1 MERVGPLVVL
11 AGYALSAVG
20 LLVPG
25 LAPRIVVQRTRAL
38 AGLAAGVHAVW
49 LLGALVDPH
58 QPAGLREALSAA
70 SLAVAVAWAWVG
82 GARLASLGMFL
93 VPLSAVLVALSLGVP
108 SGSVR
113 AVEET
118 GFSAWLP
125 VHLGLVFAGLGG
137 FLLST
142 VVGALYLWSR
152 ARLKR
157 KDFAG
162 MGRLPSLDLLDRV
175 MFRAMLFGFVA
186 LTLGIAA
193 GGAWA
198 VAALDHERWA
208 GDPKVWFT
216 AVVWAWYALALQV
229 RLVFG
234 RRGRWTAWFSIVGFG
249 GMLFSLLGLN
259 QFLAGFHAY
268 GG

>member
-1 MERVGPLVVL
+1 MERVAAVGVLV
-11 AGYALSAVG
+11 GYAAAAIA

-25 LAPRIVVQRTRAL
+25 LAPAVLVARARPI
-38 AGLAAGVHAVW
+38 AGTAAAVHAVW
-49 LLGALVDPH
+49 LLGVLVDPR
-58 QPAGLREALSAA
+58 QPAGTREALSATG
-70 SLAVAVAWAWVG
+70 LAVAAAWAWGVG
-82 GARLASLGMFL
+82 PRLASLGMFL
-93 VPLSAVLVALSLGVP
+93 VPVAAVFTALSWIVP

-118 GFSAWLP
+118 GYSAWLP

-137 FLLST
+137 FALST
-142 VVGALYLWSR
+142 VLGALYLWSR
-152 ARLKR
+152 GRLKR

-162 MGRLPSLDLLDRV
+162 MGRLPSLDQLDRL

-198 VAALDHERWA
+198 AAALDHRHWA
-208 GDPKVWFT
+208 GDPKIWFT

-229 RLVFG
+229 RLVWG
-234 RRGRWTAWFSIVGFG
+234 RRGRWTAWFSIVGFC

-259 QFLAGFHAY
+259 QVLEGFHAY